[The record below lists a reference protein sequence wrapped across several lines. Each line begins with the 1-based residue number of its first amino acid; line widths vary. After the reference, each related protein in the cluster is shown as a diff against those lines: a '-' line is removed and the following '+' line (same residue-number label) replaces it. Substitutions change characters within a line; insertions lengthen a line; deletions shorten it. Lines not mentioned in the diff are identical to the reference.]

1 MSLKIE
7 QYYLDLKKVS
17 KIKSDSE
24 RDRIHRYYQ
33 DLMHAAN
40 DGRQQQA
47 LSLML
52 TLLSS
57 GYLIDS
63 RNEKIEH
70 LLS

>member
-33 DLMHAAN
+33 DLMHAVS

>member
-24 RDRIHRYYQ
+24 RSQIHRYYQ
-33 DLMHAAN
+33 DLMHAAY
-40 DGRQQQA
+40 DGRQQMA